1 MSEVIKINNLS
12 KAYKRV
18 LANKSGVD
26 AEIFWALKNI
36 NADIKQGE
44 VVGFIGKN
52 GAGKSTLLKILSRI
66 TSPSSGS
73 ASLFGRVGSLLEVG
87 TGFHPEMTGR
97 ENIFM
102 NGNILGM
109 RKNEIEKKLDS
120 IIEFSGV
127 SQFIDTPIKRY
138 SSGMQARLAFSVAA
152 HLEPEILIVDEVL
165 AVGDAEFQRRC
176 LGKMR
181 EIGQEGRTVLFVSH
195 NMNAIRNLCSR
206 CIWLKDGQII
216 QDSEGVDAVVNGY
229 LSETTR
235 SEKIQNY
242 WTNENKS
249 LFKNGDLIPLSL
261 SIADASEVGIDRVI
275 SCDESLHINIEF
287 ECLRDLSNLSIG
299 YALYDS
305 NGNLVYMTYSTDC
318 HKSAIKDFKKGIN
331 RISSK
336 MPLQILNDGDYT
348 VQLIAGVHQS
358 HPILSRDESKI
369 LIQLT
374 VQGGSDRS
382 AFWHSSRPSMIAP
395 VIAWEV
401 K

>member
-1 MSEVIKINNLS
+1 MSEVIKINSLS

-18 LANKSGVD
+18 RGNKRGV
-26 AEIFWALKNI
+26 ESETFWALRDINANI
-36 NADIKQGE
+36 NQGE

-109 RKNEIEKKLDS
+109 RRNEIAQKLDS

-165 AVGDAEFQRRC
+165 AVGDAEFQKRC

-195 NMNAIRNLCSR
+195 NMNAVRNLCSR
-206 CIWLKDGQII
+206 CIWLKNGQVAE
-216 QDSEGVDAVVNGY
+216 DSERVDAVVNGY

-235 SEKIQNY
+235 TEKSQNF
-242 WTNENKS
+242 WVNENPGIS
-249 LFKNGDLIPLSL
+249 DSIDLIPRSL
-261 SIADASEVGIDRVI
+261 CIADEHGSTVDRII
-275 SCDESLHINIEF
+275 SCDELLHLKIEF
-287 ECLRDLSNLSIG
+287 ECLRELSNLSIG

-305 NGNLVYMTYSTDC
+305 NGNLVYMTYTTDS
-318 HKSAIKDFKKGIN
+318 HESAIKDFKKGLVK
-331 RISSK
+331 ISSR

-348 VQLIAGVHQS
+348 VQLIAGIHQS
-358 HPILSRDESKI
+358 HPILSRDGSQV
-369 LIQLT
+369 LIQFT
-374 VQGGSDRS
+374 IQGNASRS
-382 AFWHSSRPSMIAP
+382 AFWNSTRPSAIAP
-395 VIAWEV
+395 VIRWNL